1 MVVQKKKQAK
11 IKAKEEMK
19 LVLEENSRYQEEK
32 ILQGKADRE
41 ESKRCM
47 EEYAKILQKQED
59 QRKSQLE
66 KIKQIQSAQ
75 EISCPAL
82 HSKRWVDDAL
92 VNKQA
97 QEKEMQQSEQ
107 ETMKNDKINKSRE
120 EMMKVL
126 EKQVEEKLARKAKEK
141 KDKALDKAAMAA
153 MHAEAR
159 NERNIRLQK
168 AANACINLKNGLD
181 DQIREQRNA
190 IRAKI
195 GMNHFEKCFNAK
207 LLNRAKVANVREG

>member
-1 MVVQKKKQAK
+1 MQKKKQAK
-11 IKAKEEMK
+11 MKAKNEMR
-19 LVLEENSRYQEEK
+19 LVIQENSRYQEEK

-59 QRKSQLE
+59 ERKFQLE

-82 HSKRWVDDAL
+82 HTKRWVDDAL

-97 QEKEMQQSEQ
+97 REKEMQQCEQ
-107 ETMKNDKINKSRE
+107 ENEKNENLKKSKE
-120 EMMKVL
+120 EMMRIL

-153 MHAEAR
+153 RHAEAR
-159 NERNIRLQK
+159 GERNIRLQK

-181 DQIREQRNA
+181 EQIREQRNA
-190 IRAKI
+190 IKAKM

-207 LLNRAKVANVREG
+207 LLNRAKMAHVREG